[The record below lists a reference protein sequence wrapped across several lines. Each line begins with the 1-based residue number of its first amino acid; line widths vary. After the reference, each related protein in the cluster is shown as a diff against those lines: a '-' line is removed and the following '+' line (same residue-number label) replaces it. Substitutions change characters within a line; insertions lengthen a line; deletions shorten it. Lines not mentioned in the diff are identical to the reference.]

1 MGALKGASISW
12 WACIHAFTL
21 GALTTAV
28 IGYSTHFTAALTRG
42 PLQALWPLA
51 VKIALIQGALI
62 VMLLR
67 PAWTTVHTMAACL
80 IAAVMLWHATTLA
93 RMHRKAFANHL
104 ATTSWS
110 YVIAALLLALAIGFA
125 IAAQFVDKHDPLI
138 AAHARS
144 AVWGFG
150 WITLVGTVITFLP
163 TVAGVPMVSR
173 FQHARI
179 FAAYGVLVV
188 GASACIAA
196 GWSRTGG
203 VFLAGAAVVSAWV
216 LFPTITQ
223 VIRADASLNAAS
235 LHITCGIL
243 WVLAC
248 MIGDAVALIAG
259 STARL
264 GTAGAL
270 LALLGAGFAQSVLG
284 ATSQLVP
291 VLTGS
296 AAARD
301 RLAAGLCFRA
311 AMLNFGGLIAIAVSP
326 AAGAAFMA
334 AAIIWHVI
342 ALSTSIVKV
351 KRNV

>member
-1 MGALKGASISW
+1 
-12 WACIHAFTL
+12 
-21 GALTTAV
+21 
-28 IGYSTHFTAALTRG
+28 
-42 PLQALWPLA
+42 
-51 VKIALIQGALI
+51 
-62 VMLLR
+62 
-67 PAWTTVHTMAACL
+67 MAACL

-125 IAAQFVDKHDPLI
+125 IAAQFVDRHDPLI

>member
-1 MGALKGASISW
+1 
-12 WACIHAFTL
+12 
-21 GALTTAV
+21 
-28 IGYSTHFTAALTRG
+28 
-42 PLQALWPLA
+42 
-51 VKIALIQGALI
+51 
-62 VMLLR
+62 MLLR

-125 IAAQFVDKHDPLI
+125 IAAQFVDRHDPLI

-216 LFPTITQ
+216 RGCPILCVRGLGLQ
-223 VIRADASLNAAS
+223 VVRE
-235 LHITCGIL
+235 
-243 WVLAC
+243 
-248 MIGDAVALIAG
+248 
-259 STARL
+259 
-264 GTAGAL
+264 
-270 LALLGAGFAQSVLG
+270 SVG
-284 ATSQLVP
+284 
-291 VLTGS
+291 
-296 AAARD
+296 
-301 RLAAGLCFRA
+301 
-311 AMLNFGGLIAIAVSP
+311 VSH
-326 AAGAAFMA
+326 G
-334 AAIIWHVI
+334 
-342 ALSTSIVKV
+342 
-351 KRNV
+351 